1 MNPPELASTLVETS
15 KLQWAPTKFPGIDV
29 KVLFEDKSTGLL
41 TALFRWEPGAVLPL
55 HEHVDVEQTY
65 VIEGSLEDDEG
76 VVTAGN
82 YISRP
87 AGSRHIARAP
97 MGALIL
103 AFFLRPNIFLGE
115 DGAREV
121 FDSRH
126 GER

>member
-1 MNPPELASTLVETS
+1 MNPSELASQLVETA
-15 KLQWAPTKFPGIDV
+15 KLPWSPTKFPGIDV
-29 KVLFEDKSTGLL
+29 KVLFEDESTGLL

-82 YISRP
+82 YVSRP

-97 MGALIL
+97 EGALIL
-103 AFFLRPNIFLGE
+103 AFFLRPNVFLGE
-115 DGAREV
+115 DGTREV
-121 FDSRH
+121 FDSTH
-126 GER
+126 GKS